1 MTDYAHDRSRLA
13 LPTSELYLLLL
24 CGVLLGYVLMGKGFA
39 YLGFP
44 PLFIGEIAFLAGVA
58 IFLRT
63 GCLVASL
70 TTLPTLLLVAAMVWV
85 LLRTLPFVG
94 VHGFDALRDSV
105 IIMYGGFAFFVIA
118 LLLEDGR
125 RIKTVI
131 RYYGIMLA
139 SFPAM
144 LVGFWLTKYWLDY
157 IPRLYGPVPIVEIGA
172 SAVGTHLAGAMV
184 FVLIG
189 YRKVSPLWVIVWFAT
204 LALVSATNRGATLA
218 VIIPVAF
225 AMLMLGRFRLMLIT
239 TVAGV
244 CILTVLFVIEFTFG
258 GYDEAKEFDRTPRQR
273 PPGRRERQEHHHA
286 NLGSRQMGPSSGV
299 STGGRSSS
307 TIPSMDPTSGPAE
320 DLG

>member
-24 CGVLLGYVLMGKGFA
+24 CGVLLGYALMGKGFA
-39 YLGFP
+39 YLGVP
-44 PLFIGEIAFLAGVA
+44 PLYTGEIAFLAGVV
-58 IFLRT
+58 ISLRT
-63 GCLVASL
+63 GCMVASL
-70 TTLPTLLLVAAMVWV
+70 ASLPALLLIIAMVWV

-105 IIMYGGFAFFVIA
+105 VIMYGGFAFFVIA

-139 SFPAM
+139 SFPVM
-144 LVGFWLTKYWLDY
+144 LVGFWLTKYWGDY
-157 IPRLYGPVPIVEIGA
+157 IPRLYGPVPIVEVPA

-189 YRKVSPLWVIVWFAT
+189 YRRVSPLWVVVWFAT

-218 VIIPVAF
+218 VIIPVGF
-225 AMLMLGRFRLMLIT
+225 AMLMLGRFRLMLLT
-239 TVAGV
+239 AVTAV
-244 CILTVLFVIEFTFG
+244 CILTVLYVVEIHLRRIRRGREL
-258 GYDEAKEFDRTPRQR
+258 DRTPRQR
-273 PPGRRERQEHHHA
+273 APDYRECQEHRHG
-286 NLGSRQMGPSSGV
+286 NLGSRQMGRNSGV

-320 DLG
+320 DSD